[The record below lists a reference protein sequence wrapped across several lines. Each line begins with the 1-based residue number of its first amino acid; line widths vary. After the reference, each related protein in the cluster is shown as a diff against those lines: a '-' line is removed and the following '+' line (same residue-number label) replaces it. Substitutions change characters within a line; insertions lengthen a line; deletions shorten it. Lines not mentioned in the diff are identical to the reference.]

1 MKNEAAF
8 NTIVTHSLTFGH
20 KIGDQGSTISGYHS
34 KNPFDGFG
42 IACTDLGNFAV
53 YFESKY
59 LREPSAFN
67 WNRLEDHQI
76 DSLLTCKKLLPD
88 CLALFLICVDFG
100 RADKRVFV
108 FRDMDYINNRKQ
120 LKQSITKKEFLSRK
134 NFVRVRQSKIDF
146 NEIVKM
152 EQNVEYEV

>member
-1 MKNEAAF
+1 MKNEAEF
-8 NTIVTHSLTFGH
+8 NTIVTRSLSFGH
-20 KIGDQGSTISGYHS
+20 KIGDQRSTSGYHI

-42 IACTDLGNFAV
+42 IASTELGNFPV

-59 LREPSAFN
+59 IRNLSAFN

-76 DSLLTCKKLLPD
+76 DALLACKHLLPD
-88 CLALFLICVDFG
+88 CLVLFLICVDFG

-108 FRDMDYINNRKQ
+108 FRDIDYINSRKQ
-120 LKQSITKKEFLSRK
+120 LKQSITKKEFIDRK
-134 NFVRVRQSKIDF
+134 NFIRIKYSKIDF

-152 EQNVEYEV
+152 PLELEYK